1 MHSLATPEHRLAALR
16 LTLPPPPSPIAT
28 YVTHVEE
35 GTLLFLSSQPPRK
48 ADGTLMTGKVGSEV
62 TIAQAYGHAELSGL
76 NLLAVAKAALGDLGR
91 IRRVVRLFGMVNC
104 TPEFTEHPKV
114 INGCS
119 DLLLAIFG
127 DAGLAARTAIGV
139 NSLPGNISV
148 EIEVVFALH
157 ANTP

>member
-1 MHSLATPEHRLAALR
+1 MSSKTSPEQRLAALR
-16 LTLPPPPSPIAT
+16 LTLPPPPPTIGT
-28 YVTHVEE
+28 YTCCVEE
-35 GTLLFLSSQPPRK
+35 SGFLFLSSQPPRK

-62 TIAQAYGHAELSGL
+62 TISQAYAHAELAGL
-76 NLLAVAKAALGDLGR
+76 NLLAVAKSALGDLGR

-104 TPEFTEHPKV
+104 VPDFTEHPKV

-119 DLLLAIFG
+119 DLMLAIFG
-127 DAGLAARTAIGV
+127 DAGLAARTAMGV

-157 ANTP
+157 PDAR